1 MRRCLA
7 RSREPCHVGHLT
19 GLSPRE
25 GPLRAGHDGWVHD
38 LRSTVAIQLDQAHH
52 KVTGT
57 SKPIG
62 YLVSAM
68 LAGAYVGIA
77 VVLMV
82 STAGPFLA
90 AGESGAK
97 LVSGAVFAVALTLVV
112 FAGAELSTS
121 AMMILPQGA
130 LMREISWGRAGATL
144 LFCFVG
150 NILGSMLFGWM
161 VVQSGVLHSNAPAG
175 QMIESMLE
183 AKAHESAGQ
192 LFFRGVLC
200 NILVCVAIW
209 GCNRLRSEAGK
220 AIMIFWCIFAFISS
234 GFEHVVANMTTFS
247 IGLFSPEAMTTWSE
261 FGRNLA
267 VVGLGNLVGGGVVI
281 GLGYLVASGEL
292 GWVWGN
298 RTIVEPVVAREAEV
312 DAKAAELTSV

>member
-1 MRRCLA
+1 M
-7 RSREPCHVGHLT
+7 G
-19 GLSPRE
+19 
-25 GPLRAGHDGWVHD
+25 DVHD
-38 LRSTVAIQLDQAHH
+38 LPSTVAIQVDQAHH
-52 KVTGT
+52 KAVGT
-57 SKPIG
+57 TRPLA

-82 STAGPFLA
+82 STAGPFMA
-90 AGESGAK
+90 AGESGVR
-97 LVSGAVFAVALTLVV
+97 LVSGAVFGVALTLVV

-130 LMREISWGRAGATL
+130 MMRKISWGRAAYAL

-150 NILGSMLFGWM
+150 NLLGSTLFGWI
-161 VVQSGVLHSNAPAG
+161 VVQSGVLRSNAPAG
-175 QMIESMLE
+175 QMVQSLLE
-183 AKAHESAGQ
+183 AKAAEANGQ

-200 NILVCVAIW
+200 NILVCLAIW

-220 AIMIFWCIFAFISS
+220 AIMIFWCLFAFIAS

-267 VVGLGNLVGGGVVI
+267 VVGLGNLVGGAVVI
-281 GLGYLVASGEL
+281 GLAYLVASGEL
-292 GWVWGN
+292 N
-298 RTIVEPVVAREAEV
+298 RMRQTASTSNVTPEVEASPQANLQPN
-312 DAKAAELTSV
+312 DADLVRV